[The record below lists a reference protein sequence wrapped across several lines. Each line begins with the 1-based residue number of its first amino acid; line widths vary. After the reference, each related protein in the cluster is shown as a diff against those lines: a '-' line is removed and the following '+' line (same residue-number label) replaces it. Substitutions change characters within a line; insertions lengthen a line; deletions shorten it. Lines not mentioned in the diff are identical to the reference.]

1 MNTRTQK
8 QSLLV
13 VAGLCALATLAAGG
27 WAMSDLPTSSHHE
40 TRGTVPRV
48 NSPVTPTAPS
58 QNPSQNP
65 AGDAW
70 AMRPLRAAWV
80 DSPKPSPP
88 PRKPRLSR
96 PQPKPVIKQVPK
108 LNLTLVGTIIDSKG
122 RLAII
127 TDPSGKFDIK
137 AVGEALELS
146 PEGVTITKIDSD
158 QVTLSYQGKPWE
170 VTLDRTATSPVPQDA
185 ADQPRKRSG
194 GRRRR

>member
-1 MNTRTQK
+1 MRGRCV
-8 QSLLV
+8 LFVRL
-13 VAGLCALATLAAGG
+13 G
-27 WAMSDLPTSSHHE
+27 WIRPSHH
-40 TRGTVPRV
+40 RRLGSRDSLVP
-48 NSPVTPTAPS
+48 APS
-58 QNPSQNP
+58 PS
-65 AGDAW
+65 
-70 AMRPLRAAWV
+70 
-80 DSPKPSPP
+80 S
-88 PRKPRLSR
+88 SR
-96 PQPKPVIKQVPK
+96 CPK

-137 AVGEALELS
+137 AAGEALELS
-146 PEGVTITKIDSD
+146 PEGVTITKIASD